1 MAVMRVGEVVYRN
14 ERKCVMSGVLNVCLM
29 SICLVSVLAF
39 TAQAGSRDV
48 FRNVKDAL
56 VIVQC
61 DTSTGSGFVVTM
73 EEGKKFFVT
82 NKHVVE
88 GQKRV
93 AAFLLNGKQLK
104 LGQFY
109 RAAKDEDLV
118 RFEIVDAEQ
127 PSLTMSKEEPNVG
140 DEIYIFGNSD
150 GAGVATDITGKING
164 VGPDEIEVDAAFVHG
179 NSGSAVLAS
188 DGSVVGVATYAIKGV
203 DPKDWVKT
211 DTRYAKVRRFALRLL
226 NVSWRAERYATFY
239 ARCIKEIKKHN
250 EEMGILPQ
258 VEATFVS
265 PKIYFTSDGW
275 SGDFLVMSDIKLSL
289 RGTQKSI
296 KNPVVR
302 VCILVQGVTGTY
314 YMRDCIIDKVG
325 SLRYVRSCPPIY
337 TYGNARNGYQ
347 YRVGNSMSAY
357 YLEGLSY
364 YQKTFPSQL
373 SRLGVKYFDKS
384 KDAVSGHCLFRIG
397 RSICGDKPPK
407 VVCFR
412 FECWQNGS
420 LAGEYDSDRPAKLNA
435 MDIPVDWFIRGKY
448 PMKFDY

>member
-1 MAVMRVGEVVYRN
+1 MF
-14 ERKCVMSGVLNVCLM
+14 
-29 SICLVSVLAF
+29 AF
-39 TAQAGSRDV
+39 TTQAGSRDV
-48 FRNVKDAL
+48 FKKAKDKL

-88 GQKRV
+88 G
-93 AAFLLNGKQLK
+93 LNGKQLK

-226 NVSWRAERYATFY
+226 NVSWHTERYATFY
-239 ARCIKEIKKHN
+239 ARCLKEIKKHN
-250 EEMGILPQ
+250 EEVGILPQ
-258 VEATFVS
+258 VE
-265 PKIYFTSDGW
+265 
-275 SGDFLVMSDIKLSL
+275 
-289 RGTQKSI
+289 
-296 KNPVVR
+296 
-302 VCILVQGVTGTY
+302 
-314 YMRDCIIDKVG
+314 
-325 SLRYVRSCPPIY
+325 
-337 TYGNARNGYQ
+337 GNFCFAQ
-347 YRVGNSMSAY
+347 
-357 YLEGLSY
+357 
-364 YQKTFPSQL
+364 
-373 SRLGVKYFDKS
+373 D
-384 KDAVSGHCLFRIG
+384 LFH
-397 RSICGDKPPK
+397 K
-407 VVCFR
+407 
-412 FECWQNGS
+412 
-420 LAGEYDSDRPAKLNA
+420 
-435 MDIPVDWFIRGKY
+435 
-448 PMKFDY
+448 